1 MGYEIFREGESNV
14 PRGLA
19 DFHRRCRAV
28 CENLGNGSLSLTVRS
43 NEVITL
49 QRRRFGLYE
58 TERLLLVSGRTRLE
72 VQKLAGEVRRF
83 FLTHDVNVALDPPT
97 EDIISRR
104 HQVYT
109 IPPRPQKAAP
119 TGDAS
124 RRLSKV
130 APLEE

>member
-1 MGYEIFREGESNV
+1 M